1 MPDGRFVSYRRVS
14 TQKQG
19 AQGLGIEAQRQAVS
33 EFMNGGNWQLLGELV
48 EVESGR
54 RKDRPKLAE
63 AIALCRAFNAK
74 LVIAKLDRLSR
85 DAAFLLSLRDAGVEF
100 VAADNPHANW
110 LTVGILALVAE
121 QEREAIS
128 QRTRAALAAAKARG
142 VQLGAFRDGQFV
154 GRAATADDAAVAR
167 LARSSHAAEKAARI
181 RFLVDR
187 IDPSGEL
194 SMRQLADRL
203 NQEGVPPPSGRGTWH
218 AQSVKRLRARLAAV
232 YR

>member
-1 MPDGRFVSYRRVS
+1 MPDGRFVSYLRVS

-19 AQGLGIEAQRQAVS
+19 AQGLGIEAQRRAVAD
-33 EFMNGGNWQLLGELV
+33 FMNGGSWQLLGELV

-54 RKDRPKLAE
+54 RRDRPKLAE

-74 LVIAKLDRLSR
+74 LLIAKLDRLSR

-100 VAADNPHANW
+100 VAADNPHANR

-128 QRTRAALAAAKARG
+128 QRTKAALAAAKARG

-154 GRAATADDAAVAR
+154 GRTATAEDAAVAR
-167 LARSSHAAEKAARI
+167 SARSSQATAKVVRI
-181 RFLVDR
+181 RFLIER
-187 IDPSGEL
+187 IDPESKL
-194 SMRQLADRL
+194 SMRQLANRL
-203 NQEGVPPPSGRGTWH
+203 NQEGVPAPSGRGMWH
-218 AQSVKRLRARLAAV
+218 AQTVKRLRGRLEAAV
-232 YR
+232 C